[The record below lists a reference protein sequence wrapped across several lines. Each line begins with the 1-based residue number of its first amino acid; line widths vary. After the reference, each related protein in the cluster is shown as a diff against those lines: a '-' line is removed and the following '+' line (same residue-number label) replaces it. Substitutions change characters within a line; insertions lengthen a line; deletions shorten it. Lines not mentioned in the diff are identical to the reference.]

1 MDVLYDNIEE
11 KYVDNF
17 EKLDPDLVDSHG
29 VGYDYNSVMHYDRY
43 FFTTSNSLDSLRAK
57 GDVTIPLGQAVEL
70 SPLDIQ
76 QTNLLYA
83 EECGKYCGGW
93 DRGVASGWV

>member
-1 MDVLYDNIEE
+1 MYDNIEE

-29 VGYDYNSVMHYDRY
+29 VGYDYNSVMHYDKY
-43 FFTTSNSLDSLRAK
+43 FFALTNNLDTLRAK
-57 GDVTIPLGQAVEL
+57 DDATIPLGQAVEL
-70 SPLDIQ
+70 SPLDIE

-83 EECGKYCGGW
+83 EECGKWEG
-93 DRGVASGWV
+93 